1 MQPHWY
7 EIHLHRTVQLVKHR
21 VQDLE
26 HEVQDLQY
34 LPELV
39 DNMRDDLKY
48 LSDKMTSDK
57 TTSDKTTSD
66 KTTSDKTTSDK
77 TTSANTIP
85 TADNTISTAK
95 IEEIAEEIVRKRL
108 QEVTHKMVEEQRSQ
122 GKAVA
127 EYLQEQMAS
136 AGMFIHIIHRQMR
149 SSKFL
154 TYQQAR
160 YSSLGFSSFP
170 CCRREQRHPVSLVL
184 YLEAFC

>member
-66 KTTSDKTTSDK
+66 KTTS
-77 TTSANTIP
+77 ANTIP
-85 TADNTISTAK
+85 TADNAISTAK

>member
-26 HEVQDLQY
+26 HEVRDLQY

-57 TTSDKTTSD
+57 TTSDKTTS
-66 KTTSDKTTSDK
+66 
-77 TTSANTIP
+77 ANTIP
-85 TADNTISTAK
+85 AADNRIPTAK
-95 IEEIAEEIVRKRL
+95 IEEIVEEIVRKRL
-108 QEVTHKMVEEQRSQ
+108 QEEQRSQ

-149 SSKFL
+149 SLWFL